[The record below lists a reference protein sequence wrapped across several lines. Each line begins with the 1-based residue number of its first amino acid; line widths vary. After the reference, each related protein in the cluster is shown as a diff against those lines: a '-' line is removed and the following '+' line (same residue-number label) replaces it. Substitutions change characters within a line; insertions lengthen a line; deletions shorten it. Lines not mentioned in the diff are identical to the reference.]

1 MDKHEWQFAL
11 RKAVTWSEEEVKH
24 GFHGESAAR
33 AEATQWLKLKAQGL
47 FEDEGEA
54 KDLASK
60 ALGDVLP
67 KKGAGAGNGVEAIK
81 DKSDDE
87 EESSCSQKKKDEQVV
102 EADLLSEMGKA
113 VPKKE
118 CQVRVNRMVKLL
130 KAVKKEVG
138 AAKGKCLEQPLAD
151 LVKMEKQGSKL
162 PLEDAKGK
170 LFDAA
175 LQIKKAK
182 KP

>member
-11 RKAVTWSEEEVKH
+11 RKAVTWSEEEVMH

-33 AEATQWLKLKAQGL
+33 AEATQWLKLKAQGQ

-60 ALGDVLP
+60 ALEDVLP
-67 KKGAGAGNGVEAIK
+67 KKGAGAGKGVEAIK
-81 DKSDDE
+81 DKSDGE
-87 EESSCSQKKKDEQVV
+87 EESSCSQKKDEQVV

-138 AAKGKCLEQPLAD
+138 AAKGKCLEQSLAD
-151 LVKMEKQGSKL
+151 LMKMEKQGSKL